1 MSAHYALH
9 VYTAHMATR
18 RPIQNNRRRNVYVRA
33 EDAAIWERAEQLA
46 GESLSQLIADQLRR
60 YVAQR
65 DVEASGFER
74 IVVEAIVKGE
84 APPGPW
90 DKEVRRVAFDGR
102 WLVGEPVKR
111 QHPRPGVYER
121 AISDGDMHLYGVA
134 LTRRGKIAVL
144 ELDLAEGDEHGDPPS
159 LKLYES
165 LQAADKDGIPHF
177 ILDQAAAAL
186 HTELVDELDI

>member
-1 MSAHYALH
+1 MQAQK
-9 VYTAHMATR
+9 ATKTKS
-18 RPIQNNRRRNVYVRA
+18 RRNVYVRG
-33 EDAAIWERAEQLA
+33 EDAEIWRRAEELA
-46 GESLSQLIADQLRR
+46 GDSLSQLIADQLRR
-60 YVAQR
+60 YVVQR
-65 DVEASGFER
+65 EVHTSGFER

-90 DKEVRRVAFDGR
+90 DKEVRKVGFDGR

-111 QHPRPGVYER
+111 RQPKPGVYER

-144 ELDLAEGDEHGDPPS
+144 EIDIAEGSEYGDPPY
-159 LKLYES
+159 LKLYDS
-165 LQAADKDGIPHF
+165 LHAADQDGIPHF

-186 HTELVDELDI
+186 NTELVDELDI